1 MLLSKINKLIG
12 RNSSI
17 ISNNEVINIF
27 VIRIMIKVISAQFN
41 TKLIDNRGNEINL
54 YIRDYKG

>member
-1 MLLSKINKLIG
+1 
-12 RNSSI
+12 
-17 ISNNEVINIF
+17 
-27 VIRIMIKVISAQFN
+27 MIKVISAQFN